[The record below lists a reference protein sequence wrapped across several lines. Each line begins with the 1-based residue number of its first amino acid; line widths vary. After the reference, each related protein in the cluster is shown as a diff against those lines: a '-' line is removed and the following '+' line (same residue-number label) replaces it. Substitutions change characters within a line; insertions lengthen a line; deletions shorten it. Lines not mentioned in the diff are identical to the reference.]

1 MSSPAPWHALVVRP
15 QHEKAAARLLAASGL
30 EEFLP
35 LYRSRRRWS
44 DRVKEIDLPL
54 FAGYLFCRFRPEE
67 RLRVLLIPG
76 VSGIVGFGGRPA
88 PVEEGEIAA
97 IRRMTACG
105 SRLEPWPYLKAGQRV
120 RIERGPLRGLEG
132 VLERGK
138 DYWRV
143 VVSVELL
150 QRSVAVEIDRDAVAL
165 IAERLP
171 VGRARPPLRWARAV

>member
-1 MSSPAPWHALVVRP
+1 
-15 QHEKAAARLLAASGL
+15 LAASGL

-54 FAGYLFCRFRPEE
+54 FAGYVFCRFCPQE

-76 VSGIVGFGGRPA
+76 VTGIVGFGGRPA
-88 PVEEGEIAA
+88 PVEEEEIAA
-97 IRRMTACG
+97 IRRMTASG
-105 SRLEPWPYLKAGQRV
+105 NRLEPWPYLKAGQRV

-165 IAERLP
+165 IPERVP
-171 VGRARPPLRWARAV
+171 VASVRPPLGWARAV